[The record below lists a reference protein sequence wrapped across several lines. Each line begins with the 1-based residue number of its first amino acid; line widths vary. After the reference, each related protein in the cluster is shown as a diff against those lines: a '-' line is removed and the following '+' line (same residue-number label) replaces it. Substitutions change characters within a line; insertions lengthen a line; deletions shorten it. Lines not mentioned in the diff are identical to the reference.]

1 MKGWSFRTKLVVVNA
16 AVVLF
21 VLLASGCALLWTSRT
36 LTMAAIDREL
46 EGRVARM
53 RGMGPGRG
61 FGPGPGAGPGP
72 GPGPGQNERQPLS
85 DDPGRPRLF
94 PLEGEPAP
102 GETALDPAAI
112 SRASFGPTYSTIARD
127 GRSIRVVT
135 MRVFPPDRPGVTV
148 QVGHDLGEYDRL
160 VATQTRLLLLFIPF
174 ALLVAGVAG
183 AFLAGRALG
192 PVAAVTR
199 AAEAI
204 DDRSLDTRLPVDGDD
219 ELSRL
224 AATFNAMIA
233 RLQGSFE
240 RQRQFVA
247 DASHELR
254 TPLTRVKLTTGAAL
268 AQDTSES
275 EMRHALEVVDSAADS
290 MSGLIER
297 LLFLAQADA
306 GTLPHP
312 ETPVDLRGLIAD
324 VAEEYRGQSPP
335 AIEIRAGDSPLMA
348 LAEEDDLRRALLNLV
363 DNARRHS
370 PPDQPV
376 VIEGERESERIAL
389 RVVDA
394 GPGIP
399 AEHLGRLTERFYRA
413 DLARSRR
420 DGGFGLGLAIVAA
433 IAAQHGG
440 EFQITSTP
448 GHTVATLLL
457 PAATASPSARP

>member
-1 MKGWSFRTKLVVVNA
+1 
-16 AVVLF
+16 
-21 VLLASGCALLWTSRT
+21 
-36 LTMAAIDREL
+36 
-46 EGRVARM
+46 M
-53 RGMGPGRG
+53 RD
-61 FGPGPGAGPGP
+61 
-72 GPGPGQNERQPLS
+72 

-94 PLEGEPAP
+94 PFEGDPAP
-102 GETALDPAAI
+102 GEMALDPAAI
-112 SRASFGPTYSTIARD
+112 SRASFGPLFSTIARD

-135 MRVFPPDRPGVTV
+135 MRIQPPDRPGVTV
-148 QVGHDLGEYDRL
+148 QLGHDLGEYDRL
-160 VATQTRLLLLFIPF
+160 VATQTRLLVLFIPF

-204 DDRSLDTRLPVDGDD
+204 DDRSLDTRLPVEGDD

-268 AQDTSES
+268 AQDTSDA

-306 GTLPHP
+306 GTLPRP
-312 ETPVDLRGLIAD
+312 QTPVDLRGLIAD
-324 VAEEYRGQSPP
+324 VAEEYRGLPPP
-335 AIEIRAGDSPLMA
+335 AVEIRVEDRPLIA
-348 LAEEDDLRRALLNLV
+348 LAEEDDLRRALVNLV

-370 PPDQPV
+370 PADQPV
-376 VIEGERESERIAL
+376 LIEASRAGEQIAL
-389 RVVDA
+389 RVTDA
-394 GPGIP
+394 GPGIAP
-399 AEHLGRLTERFYRA
+399 QHISRLTERFYRA
-413 DLARSRR
+413 DQARSRK

-433 IAAQHGG
+433 IADQHGG
-440 EFQITSTP
+440 KFQITSTP
-448 GHTVATLLL
+448 GCTVATLLL
-457 PAATASPSARP
+457 PVAPASTPSPS